1 MLKNIDL
8 LKFMMDLDILVLFDY
23 GWYDKICERVKY
35 LISKIVVLQIVL
47 IIMLKESELIH
58 IIRYL

>member
-1 MLKNIDL
+1 
-8 LKFMMDLDILVLFDY
+8 MMDLDILVLFDY

>member
-1 MLKNIDL
+1 
-8 LKFMMDLDILVLFDY
+8 MMDLDILVLFDY
-23 GWYDKICERVKY
+23 GWYDKFCERVKY

>member
-8 LKFMMDLDILVLFDY
+8 LKFKMDLDILVLFDY

>member
-8 LKFMMDLDILVLFDY
+8 LKFMMDLDILVLFDH

>member
-1 MLKNIDL
+1 
-8 LKFMMDLDILVLFDY
+8 MMDLDILVLFDH